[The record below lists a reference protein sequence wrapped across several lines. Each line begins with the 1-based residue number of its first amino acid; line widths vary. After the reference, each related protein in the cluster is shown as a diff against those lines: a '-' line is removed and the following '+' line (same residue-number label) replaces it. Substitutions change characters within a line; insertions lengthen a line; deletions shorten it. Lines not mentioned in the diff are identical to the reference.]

1 MDRRNFFGYAL
12 PVLAA
17 AVTPLLAMGQD
28 DDRREKHG
36 DKHGDKRDDGRHDRY
51 FRDQDTAYLRQRYA
65 SQQKDLPPGLRK
77 KYYRTG
83 KLPPGWEKRFRPF
96 PQEVIVRLPPPPPN
110 CERGYID
117 GYAVVYDRRT
127 RIITDI
133 IDIIGA
139 ATGR

>member
-1 MDRRNFFGYAL
+1 MD
-12 PVLAA
+12 
-17 AVTPLLAMGQD
+17 QD
-28 DDRREKHG
+28 DDRRGKHG
-36 DKHGDKRDDGRHDRY
+36 NKHGDKRDRSDDDRGKDRRDRGDDRGDRY
-51 FRDQDTAYLRQRYA
+51 FRDQDAAYLRQHYA
-65 SQQKDLPPGLRK
+65 GQKDLPPGLRK

-96 PQEVIVRLPPPPPN
+96 PQDVIVRLPPPPPN

-127 RIITDI
+127 RVIMDV